1 MRLTQKDTTM
11 DFNRDR
17 YGRPLID
24 VDGKPTPYT
33 RISSYGQILE
43 DQTGLNRWK
52 LRMVVAG
59 VAQRPDLVA
68 LASAHAHDDRK
79 LDSLAQQLLD
89 AGGASKAA
97 NTGTAI
103 HEVLAQVDQGSLSL
117 DAVPDSFMQHAVAW
131 QQCIADFG
139 LEVIPELVEIPLVND
154 RYEAAGSS
162 DNFLMR
168 TTDGLLVVVDKK
180 TGKSISSKPLAYM
193 VQLALYATSM
203 EYKIETGE
211 RIALPPVDLN
221 IGYIAHLPA
230 NSDTCTM
237 YEVNLRQALDL
248 ADLAQKIKQA
258 QKSNIKVSAAAP
270 TVVLNR
276 EMLVRRIE
284 AIRDA
289 GHAAQL
295 ANIWP
300 SGVPTLK
307 SSDKHSLADLREISA
322 AVALIERNFDMP
334 FMPVEVQQRPQPQ
347 KRTAAKVKPA
357 KERPVEGDDMDKPTI
372 DFLRK
377 HIKAQPDHIQKRLA
391 QWAKE
396 ASTAGNSVSL
406 SAKPSQ
412 RRFEIA
418 RLMLALANVEE
429 PATVLGVYTEMQDT
443 IGGTLATLTTK
454 QAHDLCAQVE
464 EHK

>member
-1 MRLTQKDTTM
+1 M
-11 DFNRDR
+11 DFKRDR
-17 YGRPLID
+17 YGRPLIQLN
-24 VDGKPTPYT
+24 GKEVPYT
-33 RISSYGQILE
+33 RISSYGQVLE
-43 DQTGLNRWK
+43 DQTGLTRWK
-52 LRMVVAG
+52 LRTVVAG
-59 VAQRPDLVA
+59 VVQRPDLVS

-79 LDSLAQQLLD
+79 LDDLAQQLLD
-89 AGGASKAA
+89 AGGASRAA

-103 HEVLAQVDQGSLSL
+103 HEVLAQVDQGKLQL
-117 DAVPDSFMQHAVAW
+117 DSVPDQFMQHAVAW

-139 LEVIPELVEIPLVND
+139 LEVLPELVEIPLVND

-168 TTDGLLVVVDKK
+168 THDGLLVVVDKK

-203 EYKIETGE
+203 EYRIATGE
-211 RIALPPVDLN
+211 RLALPPVDLN

-237 YEVNLRQALDL
+237 YEVNLQQALEL

-258 QKSNIKVSAAAP
+258 QRSNIKVGAAKP
-270 TVVLNR
+270 TVELNR
-276 EMLVRRIE
+276 SMLVRRIE

-289 GHAAQL
+289 GHAAYL

-300 SGVPTLK
+300 AGVPTLK
-307 SSDKHSLADLREISA
+307 AADDHTIAQLREISA
-322 AVALIERNFDMP
+322 AVGVVEREHQMP
-334 FMPVEVQQRPQPQ
+334 FLPTEHQPQPQ
-347 KRTAAKVKPA
+347 PLSKPAAKPRSTPKT
-357 KERPVEGDDMDKPTI
+357 KPVEGDDMDKPTI

-377 HIKAQPDHIQKRLA
+377 HIKSQPDHVQKLLA

-396 ASTAGNSVSL
+396 ASAAGHSVSL

-418 RLMLALANVEE
+418 RLMLALANVAE
-429 PATVLGVYTEMQDT
+429 PATVLGEHIEMQ
-443 IGGTLATLTTK
+443 GSVGAALATLTTK
-454 QAHDLCAQVE
+454 EAHDLCEAIERKQ
-464 EHK
+464 

>member
-1 MRLTQKDTTM
+1 M

-79 LDSLAQQLLD
+79 LDDLAQQLLD

-103 HEVLAQVDQGSLSL
+103 HEVLAQVDQGTLAI
-117 DAVPDSFMQHAVAW
+117 DAVPDQFMAHAVAW
-131 QQCIADFG
+131 RQCIADFG
-139 LEVIPELVEIPLVND
+139 LEVIPELVEIALVND
-154 RYEAAGSS
+154 RFQAAGSS

-168 TTDGLLVVVDKK
+168 TKDGLLVVVDKK

-203 EYKIETGE
+203 EYRIETGE
-211 RIALPPVDLN
+211 RVALPQVDLN

-237 YEVNLRQALDL
+237 YEVNLQQALEL
-248 ADLAQKIKQA
+248 AELAQKIKTA
-258 QKSNIKVSAAAP
+258 QKSNIKVSAATP
-270 TVVLNR
+270 TVTLNR
-276 EMLVRRIE
+276 AMLVQRVK
-284 AIRDA
+284 AIVDA
-289 GHAAQL
+289 GHGAHL
-295 ANIWP
+295 ASVFP
-300 SGVPTLK
+300 VGVPTLK
-307 SSDKHSLADLREISA
+307 ASDQHTMAELRQIAD
-322 AVALIERNFDMP
+322 AVAIVERHYEMP
-334 FMPVEVQQRPQPQ
+334 FLPNEVEPRPQPLP
-347 KRTAAKVKPA
+347 KKTPKSKPKP
-357 KERPVEGDDMDKPTI
+357 KETPVEGDEIDKPTI

-377 HIKAQPDHIQKRLA
+377 HIKSQPDPVQKRLA

-396 ASTAGNSVSL
+396 ASASGHSVSL

-418 RLMLALANVEE
+418 RLMLALANVDD
-429 PATVLGVYTEMQDT
+429 PATVLGAHIEMQDT
-443 IGGTLATLTTK
+443 LGGTLATLTTK
-454 QAHDLCAQVE
+454 QAHDLCALIE
-464 EHK
+464 ENK